1 MTYSF
6 PQFNVQIVN
15 PTIFINL
22 NTIQDKA
29 IDKLLSVLVVLST
42 DTAQFGVI
50 AEDMPYVN
58 TWDDDDIP
66 AMVNNWLIQF
76 EV

>member
-50 AEDMPYVN
+50 AEDMLYVD
-58 TWDDDDIP
+58 TWEDTDVP
-66 AMVNNWLIQF
+66 NMVNNWLNQF
-76 EV
+76 VV